1 MYAPRTPSPLR
12 WSVGMATAVALVVPT
27 VSGLPAT
34 AGSPSV
40 TTDRDGPSASAPK
53 LVGRA
58 VLPVETYAGPPQS
71 GAFVVPGAGTI
82 NGITFALPAQP
93 VEGFSAIV
101 TGRSPGEYLAMPDNG
116 FGSKT
121 NSADFL
127 IRAYYIRPDFKT
139 ADGGTGNVAV
149 GDFISFRD
157 PGHLIGFPIVN
168 DQTTSRL
175 LTGADIDPESLQRGG
190 HGDLW
195 VGDEFGPWI
204 LHFSSTGRL
213 LEAPYAM
220 PGGLLSPNN
229 PFLDGRPATQP
240 NSRRLEGM
248 AITPDGSQLVA
259 ALEGA
264 MVADLDP
271 ANPAGDPSRRY
282 MYVFDTHDAAFN
294 GQVLQYRTDAPGN
307 LVADMWAVSRHRLVV
322 IERDGGRGL
331 AALFRRVYLVDLR
344 RTDPSGFLH
353 KTMLVDLTKI
363 PDPEKVSLPAIHPGD
378 VGIGDPFSVTCESV
392 EAVQVIAEQRLLIG
406 CDNNF
411 PNSGRNPGLADD
423 TELIV
428 VTVPDLSPSS

>member
-1 MYAPRTPSPLR
+1 MYACQTPSPRR
-12 WSVGMATAVALVVPT
+12 WSVGLATAVVLAAPM

-34 AGSPSV
+34 AGSPA
-40 TTDRDGPSASAPK
+40 ASAALDGSAVPGPK

-58 VLPVETYAGPPQS
+58 VLPAETYAGPPQS

-82 NGITFALPAQP
+82 NGITFPLPGQP
-93 VEGFSAIV
+93 VQGFSSIV
-101 TGRSPGEYLAMPDNG
+101 KGRWPGEYLAMPDNG
-116 FGSKT
+116 FGGKA

-127 IRAYYIRPDFKT
+127 IRAYYVRPDFKT

-157 PGHLIGFPIVN
+157 PDHLIGFPIVN
-168 DQTTSRL
+168 EHTTRRL

-213 LEAPYAM
+213 LEAPHAM
-220 PGGLLSPNN
+220 PDGLRSPNN
-229 PFLDGRPATQP
+229 PFLTGQPATQP
-240 NSRRLEGM
+240 NSRGLEGM
-248 AITPDGSQLVA
+248 AITPDRSHLVA

-264 MVADLDP
+264 TVADLDP
-271 ANPAGDPSRRY
+271 TNPTGDPSRRY
-282 MYVFDTHDAAFN
+282 MYVFDTNAGAFT
-294 GQVLQYRTDAPGN
+294 GQVLQYRTEAPGN
-307 LVADMWAVSRHRLVV
+307 MVADMWAVSRNRLVV

-331 AALFRRVYLVDLR
+331 TALFRRVYLVDLR

-353 KTMLVDLTKI
+353 KTMLVDLAKI
-363 PDPEKVSLPAIHPGD
+363 PDPDHVSLPAIHPGD
-378 VGIGDPFSVTCESV
+378 VGLGDPFSVTCESV
-392 EAVQVIAEQRLLIG
+392 EAVHLIADQRLLIG

-411 PNSGRNPGLADD
+411 PNSGRNPGLPDD
-423 TELIV
+423 NEFIV
-428 VTVPDLSPSS
+428 VRVPELSPAS